1 MSLTNL
7 LVPTEC
13 RDVLQVR
20 ETFDLMLPDAFR
32 GFTR

>member
-7 LVPTEC
+7 FVPTEC
-13 RDVLQVR
+13 HDVLRAR
-20 ETFDLMLPDAFR
+20 ETFAPTLPDAFH

>member
-13 RDVLQVR
+13 HDVQQVR
-20 ETFDLMLPDAFR
+20 ETFAPTLPDAFR

>member
-1 MSLTNL
+1 MSPPNL

-13 RDVLQVR
+13 HDVLQVR
-20 ETFDLMLPDAFR
+20 ETFALTLPDAFR